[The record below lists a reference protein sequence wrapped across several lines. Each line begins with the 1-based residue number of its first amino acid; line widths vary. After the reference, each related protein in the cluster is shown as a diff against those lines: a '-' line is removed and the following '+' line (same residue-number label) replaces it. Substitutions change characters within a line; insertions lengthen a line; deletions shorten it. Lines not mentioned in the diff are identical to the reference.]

1 MGRRMSRTRKAL
13 IAAALTLVAM
23 LPAGSALAAGGSYDQ
38 VVDLTFPTDPSVHF
52 GHDYDAPRGGGTRVH
67 KATDLMGPKGTP
79 LYAAVE
85 GSICWI
91 TGIDEPEP
99 SYGYALRVCGDDG
112 RRYSYIHINNDTPG
126 TDDGLGGPEHAYAP
140 GIRRGVRVGRGQLIA
155 WMGDSGN
162 AESTAPHLHFEIHDD
177 TVTDPYGDTRID
189 PYNSLVAALER
200 GDVADGTAVA
210 TDEVRRVAG
219 EDRIATA
226 IALAARQFDHSDHAI
241 IAPADSP
248 AEAIVAGPLAAALD
262 APVLTTWPTGVD
274 DRVLAELDRLGVQA
288 VTLVGSG
295 LDASFE
301 QQLTA
306 AGIDEVDRVAGGD
319 RFATAAAV
327 AERVWNLAG
336 DATGAPST
344 ASIVGERAPS
354 SVESPTLV
362 VSAQPDR
369 SDPVM
374 LDETVV
380 GGVVHVSLAGA
391 DPLTTEQ
398 VAFHLGDPEG
408 DQPPLHVERQA
419 PYDLAGT
426 NGSMAGPTDTRE
438 LSNGTHQLTA
448 VVTNGDGS
456 ETVVHAT
463 FTVDNEI
470 RRDAIVALGDHPDPN
485 RSWPDSLMA
494 AYYGSLTGTPVL
506 LVRPDDVPDATAA
519 ALDGVSEVTVVG
531 GPVAVADGLVGT
543 IGDIAGEVGRLW
555 GETRYETALAVTD
568 RAIAQD
574 LVDTD
579 RVWAATGTNWPD
591 AVTAGVVIARAGDAL
606 ILVNGLAPGGD
617 GEVGAWLRSRA
628 GTIGSGI
635 VIGGVE
641 ALFQDS
647 RDVFARRIT

>member
-1 MGRRMSRTRKAL
+1 MSRTRNAL
-13 IAAALTLVAM
+13 VAVALALAAM
-23 LPAGSALAAGGSYDQ
+23 LPAVPALAAGGSYDQ
-38 VVDLTFPTDPSVHF
+38 VVDLTFPTDPNVHF
-52 GHDYDAPRGGGTRVH
+52 SHDYDAPRGGGTRVH

-126 TDDGLGGPEHAYAP
+126 SDDGLGGPEHAYAP
-140 GIRRGVRVGRGQLIA
+140 GIRRGVRVGRGQLIG

-200 GDVADGTAVA
+200 GDVADSTAVA

-226 IALAARQFDHSDHAI
+226 IALAARQFDHADHAI

-274 DRVLAELDRLGVQA
+274 DRVLAELDRLGVEA
-288 VTLVGSG
+288 VTLIGSG
-295 LDASFE
+295 LAAGFE

-306 AGIDEVDRVAGGD
+306 AGIAQVDRVAGGD

-327 AERVWNLAG
+327 AERVWDLTG
-336 DATGAPST
+336 DATTSPATPS
-344 ASIVGERAPS
+344 IDGQPAPS
-354 SVESPTLV
+354 SIQSPTLV
-362 VSAQPDR
+362 ASAQPDR
-369 SDPVM
+369 SGTVM
-374 LDETVV
+374 LDQASV
-380 GGVVHVSLAGA
+380 GGVVHVTLAGV
-391 DPLTTEQ
+391 DPSTTEQ
-398 VAFHLGDPEG
+398 VAFHLDDTEG
-408 DQPPLHVERQA
+408 AWAPLHVESQA

-426 NGSMAGPTDTRE
+426 DGVLAGPTDTRD

-448 VVTNGDGS
+448 VVTAEDGG

-463 FTVDNEI
+463 FTVDNQG

-506 LVRPDDVPDATAA
+506 LVRPDEVPTATAA

-531 GPVAVADGLVGT
+531 GPVAVPDGLVGT
-543 IGDIAGEVGRLW
+543 IGEVVGEVGRLW

-574 LVDTD
+574 LVDAS

-591 AVTAGVVIARAGDAL
+591 AVTAGVIVARAGDAL
-606 ILVNGLAPGGD
+606 ILINGLAPGGD

-641 ALFQDS
+641 ALFQES